1 MRSCHRHHT
10 SAGQGGILHNF
21 ICVEWLAPNALCSRV
36 CPRQTVLTVRCCA
49 IAQCIRSRP
58 CDRNRNMHVA
68 TTLIST
74 CMCYK
79 LSYVIN
85 LQYYACTVL
94 VAIIC
99 FLLEKTIRHI
109 RKVKKKGTTCGARR
123 HRRPTGIMC
132 IYDCGSFHRLRL
144 STRPYAC
151 CCLIA
156 LATAATLAHPH
167 LFRQPDG

>member
-21 ICVEWLAPNALCSRV
+21 ICVEWLAPSALCSRV

-74 CMCYK
+74 CMYYE

-85 LQYYACTVL
+85 HLRYSAR
-94 VAIIC
+94 VAIIG
-99 FLLEKTIRHI
+99 FFSRKKTIRHI
-109 RKVKKKGTTCGARR
+109 KKSQEKQGTTCRAQR
-123 HRRPTGIMC
+123 HRRPTGIV
-132 IYDCGSFHRLRL
+132 
-144 STRPYAC
+144 
-151 CCLIA
+151 
-156 LATAATLAHPH
+156 H
-167 LFRQPDG
+167 L